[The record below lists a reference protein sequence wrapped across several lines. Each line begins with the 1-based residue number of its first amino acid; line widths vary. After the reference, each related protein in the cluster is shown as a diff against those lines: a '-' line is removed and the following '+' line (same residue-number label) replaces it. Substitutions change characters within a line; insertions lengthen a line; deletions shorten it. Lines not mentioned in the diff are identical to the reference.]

1 MAIRALL
8 GKDLRIL
15 RRSPVLVT
23 LLIVYPIAI
32 ALLIGLALSSSPAKP
47 KVAFLNEI
55 APSQATITLGSEQI
69 DTTRYEQELFQAIQP
84 VPVNSRAQA
93 IADVRSGK
101 TIAALIIPPQ
111 LPEQLANAA
120 GSAYVDVIYNGD
132 SVNQSLVESAI
143 ESKLAQANAL
153 LAAQLA
159 RVADSYIDLLLGGGH
174 LRFLGNSYNV
184 LGLDHAQTIIA
195 GVLAHLPPSSP
206 ERAQLRAVESFAKIA
221 VTNLGGSKQVIG
233 AVAAPIAVHPQ
244 VINGRRTPLDIYA
257 VAIAVTVSLM
267 FVCVLLASG
276 VLALEREEY
285 TLERLRRGLV
295 STWSLLAE
303 KALLAAVLGAVVSF
317 VMLCGIGLF
326 VPLGWGRVGLWLI
339 AICGSGLA
347 FAALGVAIGALVREV
362 RAASLLALM
371 VSLPL
376 VFLAL
381 VPSAAVSAGVDD
393 AIRAVSAVF
402 PFKASLEALDAAIN
416 QSRPNLATALAH
428 LAVLIAGF
436 SALARFALR
445 R

>member
-23 LLIVYPIAI
+23 LLVLYPVAI
-32 ALLIGLALSSSPAKP
+32 ALLIGLSLSSSPAKP
-47 KVAFLNEI
+47 RVAFLNEI
-55 APSQATITLGSEQI
+55 APGQATITLGSEQI
-69 DTTRYEQELFQAIQP
+69 HTTRYERELFQAIQP
-84 VPVNSRAQA
+84 VPVSSRAQA
-93 IADVRSGK
+93 VADVRDGK
-101 TIAALIIPPQ
+101 TVAALIIPPQ

-132 SVNQSLVESAI
+132 SINQSLVESAI
-143 ESKLAQANAL
+143 ESKLSQANAL

-159 RVADSYIDLLLGGGH
+159 RVADSYIDLLLNGGNLH
-174 LRFLGNSYNV
+174 FLGNSYDV
-184 LGLDHAQTIIA
+184 LGLVRAQTILA
-195 GVLAHLPPSSP
+195 GVLSHLPPASP
-206 ERAQLRAVESFAKIA
+206 GRLSLREVEAFAKID

-233 AVAAPIAVHPQ
+233 AVAAPIAVRQQ
-244 VINGRRTPLDIYA
+244 VISGRRTPLNNYA

-267 FVCVLLASG
+267 FVCILLASG
-276 VLALEREEY
+276 VLALEREEN

-295 STWSLLAE
+295 STVGLLAE
-303 KALLAAVLGAVVSF
+303 KTLLAAVLGGAVSF
-317 VMLCGIGLF
+317 GMLCGVGLF
-326 VPLGWGRVGLWLI
+326 VPLGWGRIGLWLLAI
-339 AICGSGLA
+339 AVGGLA

-362 RAASLLALM
+362 RALL

-381 VPSAAVSAGVDD
+381 VPSAAVSSGLDD
-393 AIRAVSAVF
+393 AIRTVSAVF

-416 QSRPNLATALAH
+416 QSQPSLGSALAH
-428 LAVLIAGF
+428 LAALIAGF
-436 SALARFALR
+436 TALARFALR

>member
-69 DTTRYEQELFQAIQP
+69 HTTRYEQELFQAIQP
-84 VPVNSRAQA
+84 VPVSSRAQA
-93 IADVRSGK
+93 IAYVRSGR
-101 TIAALIIPPQ
+101 TIAALIIPPE

-132 SVNQSLVESAI
+132 SINQSLVESAI
-143 ESKLAQANAL
+143 ESKLSEANAL

-159 RVADSYIDLLLGGGH
+159 RVADSYIDLLLGGGN

-184 LGLDHAQTIIA
+184 LGLDHAQTIIG

-206 ERAQLRAVESFAKIA
+206 ERAQLRTVEAFAKIA

-233 AVAAPIAVHPQ
+233 AVAAPIAVHQQ
-244 VINGRRTPLDIYA
+244 VISGRRTPLNNYA

-276 VLALEREEY
+276 VLALEREEN
-285 TLERLRRGLV
+285 TLDRLRRGLV
-295 STWSLLAE
+295 STWALLAE
-303 KALLAAVLGAVVSF
+303 KALLAAVVGAVVSF
-317 VMLCGIGLF
+317 AMLCGIGLF
-326 VPLGWGRVGLWLI
+326 VPLGWGRIGLWLL
-339 AICGSGLA
+339 AVCAGGLT

-362 RAASLLALM
+362 RAASLLALLIA
-371 VSLPL
+371 LPL

-381 VPSAAVSAGVDD
+381 VPSAAVSSGLND
-393 AIRAVSAVF
+393 AIRGVSFVF

-416 QSRPNLATALAH
+416 QSQPNLGIAVAH
-428 LAVLIAGF
+428 LAALFAGF
-436 SALARFALR
+436 GALARFALR